1 MNKKCVMI
9 IYAESPIG
17 LIANTSA
24 VLALTLGDKI
34 EGIIGSSVVDGEG
47 HSQKELQIHLI
58 PIQRN
63 FDLAF
68 LTKTALRQKPDY
80 MIYGEVRDKAA
91 YDMLNGANTGHKVW
105 STLHARSAEKAVQRL
120 VNMVLEHMSKMGTY
134 AIGKMIVQA
143 VDIIY
148 FQKNILT
155 M

>member
-1 MNKKCVMI
+1 M
-9 IYAESPIG
+9 
-17 LIANTSA
+17 LANTSA

-80 MIYGEVRDKAA
+80 MIYGEVRDKAG
-91 YDMLNGANTGHKVW
+91 L
-105 STLHARSAEKAVQRL
+105 
-120 VNMVLEHMSKMGTY
+120 
-134 AIGKMIVQA
+134 
-143 VDIIY
+143 
-148 FQKNILT
+148 
-155 M
+155 